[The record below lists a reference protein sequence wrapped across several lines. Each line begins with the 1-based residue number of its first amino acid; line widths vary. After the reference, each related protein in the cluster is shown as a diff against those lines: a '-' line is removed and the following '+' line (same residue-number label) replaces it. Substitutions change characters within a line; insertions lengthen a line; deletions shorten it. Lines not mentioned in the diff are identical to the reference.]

1 MQSVGVLNVK
11 CSTTP
16 IFRILLLRYWV
27 SFKVLFVK
35 IVLLIDNKN
44 NAI

>member
-1 MQSVGVLNVK
+1 MLSVSLSVLNVK

-27 SFKVLFVK
+27 SFKVLFGNS
-35 IVLLIDNKN
+35 IADRQ
-44 NAI
+44 

>member
-1 MQSVGVLNVK
+1 MQSVGFLNVK

-27 SFKVLFVK
+27 SFKVLFVNS
-35 IVLLIDNKN
+35 IADR
-44 NAI
+44 